1 MKKLIPLL
9 GLIMIAL
16 SACSDKIY
24 FTQAIRD
31 QYQLTPEEMRGI
43 QFYISDEV
51 VLRKGEENEN
61 QKTTEDGK
69 LIVESGKSIDQ
80 LVVKANTRGGVDNV
94 SDTRSID
101 VGFDEESGNTLTFG
115 SSRNRNGL
123 YTLQAISWENGRG
136 KVRYGDS
143 FWYASKGSENA
154 ALLFKMKSIKKLRV
168 SEKVAKGR
176 KVK

>member
-9 GLIMIAL
+9 GLSMLLL
-16 SACSDKIY
+16 SSCSEKIY

-31 QYQLTPEEMRGI
+31 QYNLTAEEMRGI

-80 LVVKANTRGGVDNV
+80 LVIKANTKGGVEGV
-94 SDTRSID
+94 SDNRTID
-101 VGFDEESGNTLTFG
+101 IGFDDESGNFLTFG

-136 KVRYGDS
+136 KIRYGDAY
-143 FWYASKGSENA
+143 WYASKGSENA
-154 ALLFKMKSIKKLRV
+154 ALMFKMKSIKKLRV
-168 SEKVAKGR
+168 NEKVAKGR
-176 KVK
+176 KVN

>member
-1 MKKLIPLL
+1 MKKLLPFMVLVSVF
-9 GLIMIAL
+9 L
-16 SACSDKIY
+16 SSCSEKIY

-31 QYQLTPEEMRGI
+31 QYNLTPEEIRGI
-43 QFYISDEV
+43 QFYVSDEV

-80 LVVKANTRGGVDNV
+80 LVIKSNTRGGADNV
-94 SDTRSID
+94 SDTRSMD
-101 VGFDEESGNTLTFG
+101 VGFDDDSGNTLTFG
-115 SSRNRNGL
+115 SGRSRNGL

-136 KVRYGDS
+136 KVRYGDA
-143 FWYASKGSENA
+143 FWYAAKGSENA

-168 SEKVAKGR
+168 TEKVAKGR

>member
-1 MKKLIPLL
+1 MKKLVPLL
-9 GLIMIAL
+9 GLMSL
-16 SACSDKIY
+16 LMTSCSEKIY

-31 QYQLTPEEMRGI
+31 QYQLTPEEIRGI

-80 LVVKANTRGGVDNV
+80 LVIKANTRGGVDNTG
-94 SDTRSID
+94 DNRSID
-101 VGFDEESGNTLTFG
+101 VGFDEESGNTLSFG
-115 SSRNRNGL
+115 SGRNRNGL
-123 YTLQAISWENGRG
+123 YTLQAISWDNGRG

-143 FWYASKGSENA
+143 FWFASKGSENA

-168 SEKVAKGR
+168 TEKVAKGR